1 MNPKIG
7 HVHLTVTNLEKST
20 KFYTEFLGLKVVQ
33 RYPGAV
39 FLSFDDYHHHLALN
53 TWRDV
58 SYNKNRDAG
67 LFHVAILFPS
77 RKKLAEVLKKL
88 LDNKY
93 NIDGASDH
101 GVSEAIYLSDPDGI
115 GLELYVDKPKESWP
129 RINGELNMV
138 TLPLDINDLLKE
150 I

>member
-7 HVHLTVTNLEKST
+7 HVHLTVTDLEKST
-20 KFYTEFLGLKVVQ
+20 KFYTEFLGLKIVQ

-53 TWRDV
+53 TWRKV
-58 SYNKNRDAG
+58 SFNQNRDAG
-67 LFHVAILFPS
+67 LFHVAILFPT

-88 LDNKY
+88 IDNNY
-93 NIDGASDH
+93 ELDGASDH

-115 GLELYVDKPKESWP
+115 GLELYVDKPKEEWP
-129 RINGELNMV
+129 RINGEINMV

-150 I
+150 L